1 MREKKFANILDDYP
15 EEVVEEIKEETQEKL
30 SMTRELK
37 FKELQDKIDEED
49 IVSSVTEEVKLE
61 EIDTPEETITL
72 ELSKKELK
80 QKAKEEKKE
89 RKAMQEDLYLTSSF
103 KPLRKRFKLNKLF
116 KFIFTLLLIIGVL
129 GALGY
134 FVIWPLYNKYM
145 DSKPKAIFEH
155 AIDYI
160 ADTAYNTI
168 DSNWS
173 YTDDFSGLEFGL
185 MIESDED
192 VDYANTYYGFN
203 FGFNDTQ
210 AEEYI
215 YIKNPE
221 TNEEYGISLLV
232 DNDMMYYKT
241 TLSDIFYGEENDSE
255 INFGLYDEEGEQIS
269 ISKEEIKYFIDT
281 ERNTI
286 KKLLL
291 DEYIESET
299 DEIEIDGKTIDVT
312 KNSYTLNGEDF
323 EVISDKYKDIL
334 LKDKKYLEIFAKIAG
349 ISVEEVKEEYF
360 ENVDTEADED
370 YTLSFNIYTI
380 KGNKVVGF
388 DIEENGFR
396 ILYLYYNEDEFD
408 FHLNLTTD
416 EDCLEGRDCVMSNMM
431 VLDLKGTYK
440 DDYTEVVVE
449 YNEDEVATLDIREFS
464 FEKID
469 LDYDID
475 YMDFELEGTLKLD
488 LDTDKHEYK
497 AEVLVDIDGIEM
509 NIVFDLKLKDEFK
522 LEEINPEKVEEYT
535 EKKFNDE
542 VENFY
547 YALDEVGLVEEFDLW
562 FETFMGSFDDGTLG
576 DVEIIA

>member
-1 MREKKFANILDDYP
+1 
-15 EEVVEEIKEETQEKL
+15 
-30 SMTRELK
+30 
-37 FKELQDKIDEED
+37 
-49 IVSSVTEEVKLE
+49 
-61 EIDTPEETITL
+61 
-72 ELSKKELK
+72 
-80 QKAKEEKKE
+80 
-89 RKAMQEDLYLTSSF
+89 
-103 KPLRKRFKLNKLF
+103 
-116 KFIFTLLLIIGVL
+116 
-129 GALGY
+129 
-134 FVIWPLYNKYM
+134 
-145 DSKPKAIFEH
+145 
-155 AIDYI
+155 
-160 ADTAYNTI
+160 
-168 DSNWS
+168 
-173 YTDDFSGLEFGL
+173 

-241 TLSDIFYGEENDSE
+241 TLSDIFYGSENDSE

-291 DEYIESET
+291 DEYIDSEA

-323 EVISDKYKDIL
+323 EVISEKYKDIL

-497 AEVLVDIDGIEM
+497 AEVLVDIDGTEM